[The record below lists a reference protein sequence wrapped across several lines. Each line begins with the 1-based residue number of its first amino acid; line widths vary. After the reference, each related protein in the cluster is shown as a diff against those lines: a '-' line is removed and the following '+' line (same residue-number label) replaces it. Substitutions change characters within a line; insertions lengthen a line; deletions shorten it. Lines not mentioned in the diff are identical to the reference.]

1 MSPCKF
7 FTLYISLED
16 PASGKGKLD
25 VEKKSFAK
33 HDTDF
38 GVFK

>member
-16 PASGKGKLD
+16 PASEKGKLD
-25 VEKKSFAK
+25 VKKPFAI